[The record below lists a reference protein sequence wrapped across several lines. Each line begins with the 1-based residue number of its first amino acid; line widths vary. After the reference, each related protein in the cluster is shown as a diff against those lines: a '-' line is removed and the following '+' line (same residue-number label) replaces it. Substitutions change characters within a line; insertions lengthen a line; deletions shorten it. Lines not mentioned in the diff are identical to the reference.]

1 VRLVVLGATGATGRL
16 LVDQA
21 LERGHE
27 VLAYV
32 RRPDALTERPGLTV
46 VGGELTDRPAL
57 TTALAGADAVLVAI
71 GPTGVRGLIGADLM
85 QRTLPVVSAA
95 MAAAGVRRMVLLSAY
110 GVGDTAA
117 SASPV
122 AKLAFGTAVR
132 SLYRDK
138 KLAEAQLAAT
148 GLDVTTVYPTAL
160 SNSPATDS
168 VDVRDLGTVAHVNGM
183 PTISRAAVARA
194 MLDAVEDPAT
204 VGVRLLV
211 TRPGAAR

>member
-1 VRLVVLGATGATGRL
+1 MRLVVLGATGATGRL

>member
-27 VLAYV
+27 VVAYV
-32 RRPDALTERPGLTV
+32 RRPDALAKRPGLTV

-57 TTALAGADAVLVAI
+57 TTALTGADAVLVAI
-71 GPTGVRGLIGADLM
+71 GPTGVRGLVGADLM

-148 GLDVTTVYPTAL
+148 GLNVTTVYPTAL

-168 VDVRDLGTVAHVNGM
+168 VDVRDIGTVTHVNGM

-194 MLDAVEDPAT
+194 MLDAVEDPASI
-204 VGVRLLV
+204 GARLLV
-211 TRPGAAR
+211 TRAGTAS